1 MDIQE
6 AIAAILGATLADAL
20 IRNQGLEWAV
30 TVAEAKI
37 SADED
42 PKAVETIVAWL
53 AVRRAPG
60 SQHQASPAR
69 LL

>member
-6 AIAAILGATLADAL
+6 AIASILGNDLAAAV
-20 IRNQGLEWAV
+20 IRNQGLEWAA

-42 PKAVETIVAWL
+42 PKAVETILVWL
-53 AVRRAPG
+53 STWRK
-60 SQHQASPAR
+60 SASGAS
-69 LL
+69 